1 MSALLKKSWRD
12 LSRRRARTIFTVLTV
27 ALGVMG
33 IGLFAIVPLADRA
46 VQSELTAENIHNV
59 AIQLTNVTFTEG
71 QMNNLAGVDNVDQ
84 VSIKGVLLLTIRV
97 GERRNSA
104 LLIGVPDFDDQTVD
118 VVRVTSGEAPRDM
131 QILTDRGNQGNAV
144 ITLAEGDSIAMEDPT
159 GRELVFEVSGV
170 GKNFI
175 TGAATRGGDAVFY
188 TTMETFE
195 EISGGAG
202 LTFLAFTLENTER
215 AAMDETVENIRDY
228 LVANTSVV
236 AFDDLAEVR
245 DEGEWPG
252 REIFSNILSFMSGL
266 AYLILFVSL
275 FLISNT
281 MNTMIS
287 EQTKEIA
294 MMKAVGATRGKVFRS
309 FLTTSA
315 IIGVLGAVLGAGL
328 GVFVAHLVGSAFA
341 SGGFGFTPPFAV
353 HWPTVGISVMVGVGV
368 VLLASLP
375 ALFRTL
381 RVTVLQGLESH
392 GISADFGASFL
403 DRTLMGIRG
412 IPRTV
417 QMGIRNALRRKGRSV
432 STLLQVAFAVGV
444 VIAMLNLGDV
454 LTDVTVGSYDV
465 QTWDIQ
471 VPVEDTS
478 TEPMTTDGAGLFEEI
493 DGVAEAEPYLASAVA
508 INDRTVPALGLIRDT
523 LSIDLQNTL
532 VDKGEGRWWTQDE
545 AEDKKRVS
553 VVGDALAKHED
564 IELGDTIEV
573 MTATGAHDFE
583 VIGIEVNF
591 VNNGQFARIPLETFQ
606 DVLGKGN
613 SVSGFYLQTDTGDHD
628 EIDRISASVQDRIED
643 LGFPTTPIINYVRA
657 EQNIQSNAALSG
669 LFLMV
674 SFIVVLI
681 VLLGLMGTLVM
692 NILDRTAEIGML
704 RVIGAKAK
712 AVRRVFSS
720 EGLFIAFLGWI
731 VGLPLAL
738 GVGAVMATA
747 TENALKL
754 RIPSSFAPRYVGWG
768 LVFTL
773 VGTLIVIFF
782 PLRRAARMKPGDA
795 LRYQ

>member
-12 LSRRRARTIFTVLTV
+12 LSRRRARTVFTVLTV

-46 VQSELTAENIHNV
+46 VQSELAAENIHNV
-59 AIQLTNVTFTEG
+59 AVQLTNIALTEE
-71 QMNNLAGVDNVDQ
+71 QMSNLTELDNVDQ
-84 VSIKGVLLLTIRV
+84 VSIKGVLPLTIRV

-104 LLIGVPDFDDQTVD
+104 LLIGVPDFDHQTVD
-118 VVRVTSGEAPRDM
+118 VVRVTSGEAPRGM
-131 QILTDRGNQGNAV
+131 QVLTDRGNEDNAV
-144 ITLAEGDSIAMEDPT
+144 ITLAEGDTVAMEDPT

-175 TGAATRGGDAVFY
+175 IGGATRGGDAVFY
-188 TTMETFE
+188 TTMETFD
-195 EISGGAG
+195 EISGGAD
-202 LTFLAFTLENTER
+202 LTFLAFTLEDTER
-215 AAMDETVENIRDY
+215 AAMDETVEGIRDY
-228 LVANTSVV
+228 LVSNTSVV

-252 REIFSNILSFMSGL
+252 REIFSNIAGFMSVL

-281 MNTMIS
+281 MNTMVS

-294 MMKAVGATRGKVFRS
+294 MMKAVGATRGKVLRS

-315 IIGVLGAVLGAGL
+315 ILGILGAVLGAGL
-328 GVFVAHLVGSAFA
+328 GVFVANLVGSALA
-341 SGGFGFTPPFAV
+341 SGFGFILPFAV

-375 ALFRTL
+375 ALVRTL

-403 DRTLMGIRG
+403 DRSLMGIRG
-412 IPRTV
+412 IPRTF
-417 QMGIRNALRRKGRSV
+417 QMGIRNALRRKGRSI
-432 STLLQVAFAVGV
+432 STILQVAFAVGV
-444 VIAMLNLGDV
+444 VVAMLNLGDV
-454 LTDVTVGSYDV
+454 ITDITVGSYAV

-471 VPVEDTS
+471 VPVDDTS
-478 TEPMTTDGAGLFEEI
+478 TEPMTTDRAGLFEEI
-493 DGVAEAEPYLASAVA
+493 DGVAKAEPYLLSAVA
-508 INDRTVPALGLIRDT
+508 INDRTVPAFGLIRDT

-532 VDKGEGRWWTQDE
+532 VDRGEGRWWTQDE
-545 AEDKKRVS
+545 ADDKKRVS

-564 IELGDTIEV
+564 IELGETIEV
-573 MTATGAHDFE
+573 MTATGAHTFE
-583 VIGIEVNF
+583 VIGIELTF
-591 VNNGQFARIPLETFQ
+591 DNNGQVVRIPLETFQ
-606 DVLGKGN
+606 DVLRKGN
-613 SVSGFYLQTDTGDHD
+613 SVTGFYLQTDTGDLD
-628 EIDRISASVQDRIED
+628 EIDRASASVQDKLED
-643 LGFPTTPIINYVRA
+643 LGFHTNPIIKHVRA
-657 EQNIQSNAALSG
+657 EQNIESNEGLSSV
-669 LFLMV
+669 FLMV

-692 NILDRTAEIGML
+692 NILDRTTEIGML

-731 VGLPLAL
+731 VGLPLAF
-738 GVGAVMATA
+738 GIGAIMATS

-754 RIPSSFAPRYVGWG
+754 TIPSSFAPRYIGWS

-773 VGTLIVIFF
+773 IGTLIVIFF
-782 PLRRAARMKPGDA
+782 PLRRATRMKPGDA